1 MNAVLDVSL
10 AILILAGVLCVARM
24 VRGGLLA
31 DRIIALDTLVLM
43 IVTGVAV
50 GSVRVGG
57 GVFLDVAVVVALLGF
72 VATSLLARYLERGRG
87 K

>member
-1 MNAVLDVSL
+1 MNAVLDLSL
-10 AILILAGVLCVARM
+10 AMLALAGALCVARL

-31 DRIIALDTLVLM
+31 DRVIALDTLVLM

-50 GSVRVGG
+50 GSVRTGS
-57 GVFLDVAVVVALLGF
+57 GVFLDVVVVVALLGF
-72 VATSLLARYLERGRG
+72 VATSLLARYLERGR

>member
-1 MNAVLDVSL
+1 VNALLDLSL
-10 AILILAGVLCVARM
+10 AILAVAGALCLARM

-50 GSVRVGG
+50 GSVRAGG
-57 GVFLDVAVVVALLGF
+57 GVFLDVVVVVALLGF
-72 VATSLLARYLERGRG
+72 VATSLLARYLERGRN

>member
-1 MNAVLDVSL
+1 MNAILDLSL
-10 AILILAGVLCVARM
+10 AILAVAGVLCLARM

-50 GSVRVGG
+50 GSVRAGG
-57 GVFLDVAVVVALLGF
+57 GVFLDVVVVVALLGF